1 MMMKKDNIEKTE
13 VRHADKKSPA
23 AVSAVE
29 AKMTASQEKLSGVD
43 YDQVEPLQ
51 RKRLLKFVNHFVL
64 QMANFLSNFSQT
76 CDIKLMSISKKL
88 NDLETSLVLLENKLE
103 SVPSLKKSMPEQ
115 ETNAT
120 ESVSQTED
128 VNEKVI
134 EVIEESQIDESLVA
148 PFKKMLQVGV
158 PEQAVRQKMK
168 IQGLDAALLFS

>member
-29 AKMTASQEKLSGVD
+29 PKMTASQEKLSGVD
-43 YDQVEPLQ
+43 YEQVEPLQ

-76 CDIKLMSISKKL
+76 CDIKLMSISQKL

-103 SVPSLKKSMPEQ
+103 SVPSLKTSMPEQ

>member
-1 MMMKKDNIEKTE
+1 MMKKDNIEKKE

-43 YDQVEPLQ
+43 YEQVEPLQ

-76 CDIKLMSISKKL
+76 CDIKLMSISQKL

-103 SVPSLKKSMPEQ
+103 SVPSLKLESTMQEQ
-115 ETNAT
+115 ETKSTA
-120 ESVSQTED
+120 EPVVQAE
-128 VNEKVI
+128 EEMEA
-134 EVIEESQIDESLVA
+134 EVKKESQIDESLVA

-168 IQGLDAALLFS
+168 IQGLDDALLFS